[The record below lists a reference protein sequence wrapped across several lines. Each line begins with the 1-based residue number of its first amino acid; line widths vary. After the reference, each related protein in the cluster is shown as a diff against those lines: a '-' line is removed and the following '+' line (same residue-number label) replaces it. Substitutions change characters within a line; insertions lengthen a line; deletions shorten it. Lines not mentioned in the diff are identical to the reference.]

1 MKQIFAKDF
10 IFYKGKCCFLKNCHL
25 YCVKRSNSTV
35 MAYGLFKRTIV
46 PLIVSPPSPGL
57 PDKAGDGDRAPCR
70 SRAVFRPCRSR
81 GAVGGAS
88 GVSRGREPL
97 VSSDQREP
105 RIMPLSIGGHY
116 CDNCTSCKLEIRPKR
131 SSLSST
137 NS

>member
-1 MKQIFAKDF
+1 MKQIFAKNF

-81 GAVGGAS
+81 GSSVTRHPG
-88 GVSRGREPL
+88 SRHTHTSEPE
-97 VSSDQREP
+97 STSRRHGDSP
-105 RIMPLSIGGHY
+105 RKVEL
-116 CDNCTSCKLEIRPKR
+116 NQTSEQMFV
-131 SSLSST
+131 
-137 NS
+137 